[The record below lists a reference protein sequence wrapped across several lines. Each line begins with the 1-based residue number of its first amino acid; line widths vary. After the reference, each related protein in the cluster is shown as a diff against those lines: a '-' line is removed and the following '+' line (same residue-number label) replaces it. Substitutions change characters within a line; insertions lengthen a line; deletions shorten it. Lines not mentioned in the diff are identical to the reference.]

1 MEKDYKK
8 DFPLLREHRDI
19 IYFDNA
25 ATSQKPDC
33 VIKAEEDFYTRH
45 NANPLRGSYP
55 LSVEAPTFTKIQELK
70 CKSL

>member
-25 ATSQKPDC
+25 P
-33 VIKAEEDFYTRH
+33 H
-45 NANPLRGSYP
+45 H
-55 LSVEAPTFTKIQELK
+55 
-70 CKSL
+70 KSRTA

>member
-33 VIKAEEDFYTRH
+33 VIKAEEDFYTQH

-55 LSVEAPTFTKIQELK
+55 LSV
-70 CKSL
+70 